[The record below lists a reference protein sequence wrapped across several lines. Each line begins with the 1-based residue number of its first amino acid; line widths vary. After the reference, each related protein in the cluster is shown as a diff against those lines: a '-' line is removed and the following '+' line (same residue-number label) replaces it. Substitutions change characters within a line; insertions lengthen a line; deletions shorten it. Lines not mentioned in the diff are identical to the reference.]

1 MDSFTKF
8 TQNVS
13 TNWTPFASKVGRS
26 LTQYKQL
33 ATEKLQSNVETTAL
47 PSDYLQLEKQFEA
60 TRQHTQKLLRLAN
73 HFITPPASQYD
84 MQAIQQTVS
93 SLTAKI
99 NTAATAATA
108 GNSGGA
114 ARGSVVADEKVPGTV
129 EHGFSREALEYSEKI
144 GLEHPL
150 GAALFKFGSI
160 EEKVGTGRLKM
171 DSSVQRGFVG
181 PLEDMLRGGI
191 QMAQTGRKEVLAAR
205 LTLDAAKKEYRS
217 AAAVGADAQ
226 RAAVEKAEDHFVT
239 VIEEAMRLMK
249 AVVESPE
256 HLVLLSGFVQSQ
268 LAYHR
273 EAAELL
279 ADLAPEIEEIKVTQ
293 EAIYRHQDMN

>member
-47 PSDYLQLEKQFEA
+47 PSDYLQLERQFEA

-99 NTAATAATA
+99 NTAATA
-108 GNSGGA
+108 GNYGGA

-144 GLEHPL
+144 GLENPL
-150 GAALFKFGSI
+150 GAALLSSGRLRK
-160 EEKVGTGRLKM
+160 RLKM

-181 PLEDMLRGGI
+181 PLDDMLRGGI

-217 AAAVGADAQ
+217 VAAVGADAQ